1 MSRKQKRSEGKRGLS
16 QLNEKMVLAV
26 TLHQAGR
33 LAEAE
38 AAYNEILALDPNN
51 YMAHNN
57 LGLMALDLGQQEIAE
72 ERLRKA
78 VTINPQSADAFNNLG
93 NLYRAQRR
101 YDQAVMVLEQAARI
115 SPKAGPAYV
124 NLGLTY
130 EAVGKFDQAIASY
143 QHALKLV
150 PTMNE
155 AWSNLGNTLHHLG
168 RIDEAVVAYETA
180 LRHRPDYPEAL
191 NNLGNAYRTLG
202 KLDQATVCF
211 ERALSVRP
219 DYLDAYLNLGNT
231 HTDLGRHDDAVRCYG
246 RILELNPDHVDAIS
260 NMLFSLN
267 YSDHIAPQTLAARH
281 FELGQKLESMVTAAT
296 RHANSRDPGRRLRVG
311 YISADFRKHAVTYF
325 FEPLMR
331 SHDRRMVEIFLY
343 SQAATP
349 DEMSHRLQSMA
360 DHWLQTLG
368 MGDDALAARIQA
380 DGIDILVDLSG
391 HSAHNRL
398 PMFARKPAPIQATW
412 LGYANTTGLKS
423 VDYRFVDAVS
433 DPEGAADPLAS
444 ETLVRLP
451 GGFLCYQPPP
461 ESPAPAPPPCLE
473 NGFITFGSFNN
484 FAKLSAST
492 LDAWG
497 RLLARVPNSCLLIK
511 SRFFADDGPRTLL
524 LRRLAE
530 RGVAS
535 ERVILLEGILD
546 TAGHLGS
553 YHRVDIGLDPFPYNG
568 TTTTCEALWMGVPV
582 VTIAGDRHLARV
594 GASLLHH
601 VGLDELIAADV
612 DDYID
617 IAVALAGDPARMSA
631 LRAGQRA
638 RMAASSLCDPVAF
651 TRSLEVAYRE
661 MWCRWCGADSAVSP
675 PLPPPLPVLE
685 GDGLRLHIGEGA
697 VARPGWRM
705 LGSSVG
711 PGGWPSVLSRLADG
725 SVSEI
730 YACHVLEHLGFQ
742 VELPT
747 VLKEFR
753 RVLKA
758 DGICRISVPDM
769 DVLCRLFLEAPA
781 TAEQKLF
788 MMAHLFGGQHN
799 ADDYH
804 KVGLNFEILVFFL
817 SQAGFRQVRRVEEF
831 GMFPDCSS
839 LRRFD
844 APISLNLEV
853 YK

>member
-1 MSRKQKRSEGKRGLS
+1 MNRKQKRSVDKRGLS

-33 LAEAE
+33 LPEAE
-38 AAYNEILALDPNN
+38 AAYNAILALDPDN

-57 LGLMALDLGQQEIAE
+57 LGLMALDLGQFQIAE
-72 ERLRKA
+72 ARLQKA
-78 VTINPQSADAFNNLG
+78 VTVNPKSPDAYNNLG
-93 NLYRAQRR
+93 NLYRALRQ
-101 YDQAVMVLEQAARI
+101 YDQAVAILEQAVRL
-115 SPKAGPAYV
+115 SPNAAPAYV

-130 EAVGKFDQAIASY
+130 EAVGKFDQAVLSY
-143 QHALKLV
+143 QQALKLV
-150 PTMNE
+150 PAMSE

-168 RIDEAVVAYETA
+168 RIDEAVAAYEQA
-180 LRHRPDYPEAL
+180 LVHRPDYPEAL

-211 ERALSVRP
+211 EKALGVRP

-246 RILELNPDHVDAIS
+246 RILELRPDHVDAIS

-267 YSDHIAPQTLAARH
+267 YSDHIAPETLAARH
-281 FELGQKLESMVTAAT
+281 FELGKRLESLVPAVAA
-296 RHANSRDPGRRLRVG
+296 HANARAPGRRLRVG

-331 SHDRRMVEIFLY
+331 AHDRNAVEIFLY
-343 SQAATP
+343 SQAATH
-349 DEMSHRLQSMA
+349 DEMSQRLQAMA
-360 DHWLQTLG
+360 DHWLPTLG
-368 MGDDALAARIQA
+368 MGDDTLAAKIQA

-412 LGYANTTGLKS
+412 LGYANTTGLKT
-423 VDYRFVDAVS
+423 VDYRIVDAVS
-433 DPEGAADPLAS
+433 DPEGVADALAA

-461 ESPAPAPPPCLE
+461 EAPAPAPPPCLE
-473 NGFITFGSFNN
+473 NGFVTFGSFNN

-497 RLLARVPNSCLLIK
+497 RLLARVPKSCLLIK
-511 SRFFADDGPRTLL
+511 SRFFADDGPRALF

-530 RGVAS
+530 RGVAP

-582 VTIAGDRHLARV
+582 VTLAGDRHLARV
-594 GASLLHH
+594 GASLLHR
-601 VGLDELIAADV
+601 VGLDELVAADADAYVEIAA
-612 DDYID
+612 
-617 IAVALAGDPARMSA
+617 ALAADPARMTA

-638 RMAASSLCDPVAF
+638 RMAASTLCDPAVF
-651 TRSLEVAYRE
+651 TRSLEAAYRE
-661 MWCRWCGADSAVSP
+661 MWCRWCGTDVAD
-675 PLPPPLPVLE
+675 LPPPAPVAATE
-685 GDGLRLHIGEGA
+685 PLRLHIGEGEIN
-697 VARPGWRM
+697 RPGWRQ
-705 LGSSVG
+705 LGASVG
-711 PGGWPSVLSRLADG
+711 PGGWPAALSRLPDG
-725 SVSEI
+725 SVAEI

-742 VELPT
+742 VDLPA
-747 VLKEFR
+747 VLREVH

-758 DGICRISVPDM
+758 DGIFRVSVPNM
-769 DVLCRLFLEAPA
+769 DVLCRLFLDAPA
-781 TAEQKLF
+781 AAEQKLF

-799 ADDYH
+799 ADDFH
-804 KVGLNFEILVFFL
+804 KVGLNYEILVHFL

-831 GMFPDCSS
+831 GLFQDCSS
-839 LRRFD
+839 LRRSD
-844 APISLNLEV
+844 ALISLNMEV